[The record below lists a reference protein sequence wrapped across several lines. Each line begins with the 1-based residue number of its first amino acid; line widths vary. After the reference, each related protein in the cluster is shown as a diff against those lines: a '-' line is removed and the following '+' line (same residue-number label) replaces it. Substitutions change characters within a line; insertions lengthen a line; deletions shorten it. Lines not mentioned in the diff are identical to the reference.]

1 MLAKNLSSNLFHKM
15 RVLTKT
21 KLVFNWQSNREKS
34 PKSSWWMGNHHFYS
48 IQTYQIATIDT

>member
-1 MLAKNLSSNLFHKM
+1 MLAQNLSSNPFHKM

-34 PKSSWWMGNHHFYS
+34 PKSSWWMGKDHFYS